1 LLQETDGLDTAALL
15 NSAKDILNS
24 LGELKDSP
32 ETAQDAID
40 VDPQLIPEL
49 DRLAQGA
56 QDELKSR

>member
-15 NSAKDILNS
+15 NSAKDILNG
-24 LGELKDSP
+24 LRELKDSP